1 VLREGLEIGAQVA
14 RVLIEILM
22 GTELQR
28 VDEDRDHDGV
38 GQLTGPI
45 DQFEMTLV
53 QSAHGRDQRNGAA
66 RELLA
71 QRGDGLDDDRATL
84 FGAAGPDILPRVKS
98 VLILACGTSYYSSL
112 VAKQWIETL
121 TQHGVGYVFAPSV
134 GEMYPNGGTEVTVT
148 GGEVATLFEG
158 RSRPG
163 HFDGVLTVVAK
174 LLGIARPDYV
184 VFGQKD
190 AQQVFLVQLMVAD
203 LNFATRVEVV
213 PTVRAA
219 DGLALSSRN
228 RYLNPEERRAA
239 TALSRALEAAASAAD
254 RGIDAVLAAAQSVF
268 MDERLVKLEYLKVVN
283 PRTFLPVDDGYRGP
297 ARVLIAAQVG
307 STRLIDND
315 SLYLN

>member
-1 VLREGLEIGAQVA
+1 MNTAAPDGAGPSAEGRPAVIESIPLLREKLAGRTVAFVPTMGALHEGHLALVDRA
-14 RVLIEILM
+14 RQLADTVVVSIFVNP
-22 GTELQR
+22 LQFGA
-28 VDEDRDHDGV
+28 DEDLDRYPRD
-38 GQLTGPI
+38 L
-45 DQFEMTLV
+45 
-53 QSAHGRDQRNGAA
+53 SADLEA
-66 RELLA
+66 L
-71 QRGDGLDDDRATL
+71 
-84 FGAAGPDILPRVKS
+84 S
-98 VLILACGTSYYSSL
+98 
-112 VAKQWIETL
+112 
-121 TQHGVGYVFAPSV
+121 QHHVDVVFAPTAA
-134 GEMYPNGGTEVTVT
+134 EMYPDGGTEITVT

-158 RSRPG
+158 RARPG

-174 LLGIARPDYV
+174 LLGIVRPEHV

-190 AQQVFLVQLMVAD
+190 AQQVFLVQRMVAD

-213 PTVRAA
+213 PTVRAD

-228 RYLNPEERRAA
+228 RYLTADERRAA
-239 TALSRALEAAASAAD
+239 VALSRALEAAASAAD

-315 SLYLN
+315 ALYLN